1 METDLELKL
10 LKYFVDKDNF
20 RNYNLI
26 GGAKIERLSSSIKD
40 IITNLKDYIED
51 VNPESIN
58 LKDYSTWYCSIAHP
72 NISDSKAQEIEAIC
86 SKVEQMPSI
95 PPSDTIF
102 KDLSTRQ

>member
-51 VNPESIN
+51 VEPESIN
-58 LKDYSTWYCSIAHP
+58 LKDYSTSP
-72 NISDSKAQEIEAIC
+72 
-86 SKVEQMPSI
+86 
-95 PPSDTIF
+95 
-102 KDLSTRQ
+102 

>member
-20 RNYNLI
+20 RNYNLS

-51 VNPESIN
+51 VNPESLI
-58 LKDYSTWYCSIAHP
+58 LKITVHGTV
-72 NISDSKAQEIEAIC
+72 Q
-86 SKVEQMPSI
+86 
-95 PPSDTIF
+95 
-102 KDLSTRQ
+102 